1 MLWCTCN
8 LSAAFSFPDV
18 ECGRVEQGYVLLRY
32 NQNASKEVHNPLLAD
47 RLLECS
53 FCRSSVLLSVPPAPA
68 GYVLAVGN

>member
-1 MLWCTCN
+1 M
-8 LSAAFSFPDV
+8 
-18 ECGRVEQGYVLLRY
+18 LLRY
-32 NQNASKEVHNPLLAD
+32 NQNAAEEVHNPLLAD